1 MAYTYEQSV
10 SVIFRA
16 PKTVAAV
23 LKFLLNVYAHV
34 KVNADQELYYGHKY
48 FTC

>member
-10 SVIFRA
+10 TVAFQA
-16 PKTVAAV
+16 PKTVAVV
-23 LKFLLNVYAHV
+23 LKILQNVYAYV
-34 KVNADQELYYGHKY
+34 KVNADQEIYYGHKY